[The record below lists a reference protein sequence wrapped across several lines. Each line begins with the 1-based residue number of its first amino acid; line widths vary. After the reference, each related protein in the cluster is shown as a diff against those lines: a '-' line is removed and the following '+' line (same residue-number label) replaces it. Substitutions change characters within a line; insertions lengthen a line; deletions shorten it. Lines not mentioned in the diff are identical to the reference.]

1 MLRRST
7 AIILASL
14 SFASTVDAAVVALS
28 TPSGLAAG
36 TRFRFLIVTSS
47 SRDATSTDVAD
58 YNSFVDTNAGG
69 ATYNGSVVSW
79 KAIASTSTV
88 DARDNVGGYGDNVAV
103 YLVDGTK
110 IANNMTTGSGGLW
123 SGNLLAS
130 PYRTISSL
138 IVYTATFTGS
148 NADGT
153 KSGFVLGS
161 DDPTAGSSPDTSG
174 AWLSNNRW
182 PKSNTLRLY
191 GVSQE
196 LTVIPAPGAIAVL
209 GIAGLAGRRRRR

>member
-1 MLRRST
+1 
-7 AIILASL
+7 
-14 SFASTVDAAVVALS
+14 
-28 TPSGLAAG
+28 
-36 TRFRFLIVTSS
+36 
-47 SRDATSTDVAD
+47 
-58 YNSFVDTNAGG
+58 
-69 ATYNGSVVSW
+69 
-79 KAIASTSTV
+79 
-88 DARDNVGGYGDNVAV
+88 
-103 YLVDGTK
+103 
-110 IANNMTTGSGGLW
+110 
-123 SGNLLAS
+123 
-130 PYRTISSL
+130 L